1 MSNKRISDLRVGW
14 GGRFSLA
21 VVVFQ
26 HSCMTW
32 HLGPLSACHLCL
44 YLQHFVAYLLMRQI
58 HLVSLL
64 KWRFRGIPSEIPF
77 QQVWGEV
84 QESAYKNVLRRFWIS
99 NTVTWPRRCKVM
111 RVRPC
116 FPTRVPQPLS
126 PSIPKH
132 LFSRFL
138 CNLQGISKPLLPFVV
153 LVFNKW
159 RDLSLNIIT
168 GLELLAE
175 GESLNNACART
186 AVAELI
192 HTMDGWCEGK
202 ANLPSLDFSFA
213 NCKLQICLPMQETWV
228 QSSGWEDPLEKEMA
242 THSSILACRMPW
254 TEEPGGLQFIGSLQR
269 VGHDWTTKTWK
280 YMVFTSWLHD
290 NVSFS
295 GRNLFFFFFFN
306 DSCLYIYLF
315 PLRHVRLPRCLS
327 GKESACPCKRHKRC
341 GFGSWVRKIPWS
353 RK

>member
-1 MSNKRISDLRVGW
+1 
-14 GGRFSLA
+14 
-21 VVVFQ
+21 
-26 HSCMTW
+26 
-32 HLGPLSACHLCL
+32 
-44 YLQHFVAYLLMRQI
+44 
-58 HLVSLL
+58 
-64 KWRFRGIPSEIPF
+64 
-77 QQVWGEV
+77 
-84 QESAYKNVLRRFWIS
+84 
-99 NTVTWPRRCKVM
+99 M
-111 RVRPC
+111 RVRPW

-192 HTMDGWCEGK
+192 HMMDGWCEGK

-280 YMVFTSWLHD
+280 YMVFTSWLPD
-290 NVSFS
+290 YVSFS
-295 GRNLFFFFFFN
+295 GRNLFFFF
-306 DSCLYIYLF
+306 LMIAAYIFIYFHWGTWGF
-315 PLRHVRLPRCLS
+315 PGVSVVKNLPALARDTRDVGSVPGS
-327 GKESACPCKRHKRC
+327 GRSLGIGNSNPL
-341 GFGSWVRKIPWS
+341 
-353 RK
+353 